1 MEKNKKDLKNYVMV
15 VGGSRGELDD
25 VLVVVESGLN
35 IKEYLEIIS
44 KREIDGLMESCV
56 SEEEEEDMRGYID
69 EFGIGVVEKY
79 DSSNGF
85 EVYGVCLGEESSILM
100 FEGKE
105 EDIEDVEGWDDI
117 EDCLGIRI

>member
-44 KREIDGLMESCV
+44 KREIDGLMESCIN
-56 SEEEEEDMRGYID
+56 EEEVEGMKDYID
-69 EFGIGVVEKY
+69 EMRIGVVEKY

-105 EDIEDVEGWDDI
+105 EDIEDVESWDDI